1 MAPKAM
7 EDWQIIRQNLVAV
20 AEMERLRADS
30 LQLLDQ
36 SSQLLRLIDRITG
49 PLIASSVEMS
59 TGLGTTG
66 QQHQR
71 ITADDWM

>member
-36 SSQLLRLIDRITG
+36 SSLLLRLIDRINS
-49 PLIASSVEMS
+49 PLISPSSGNEH
-59 TGLGTTG
+59 GFGHNGPTTPANN
-66 QQHQR
+66 R
-71 ITADDWM
+71 

>member
-1 MAPKAM
+1 MAPKVM

-36 SSQLLRLIDRITG
+36 SSQLLRLIDRINC
-49 PLIASSVEMS
+49 PLIASSSGNEH
-59 TGLGTTG
+59 GLARNGPTTPANN
-66 QQHQR
+66 R
-71 ITADDWM
+71 

>member
-36 SSQLLRLIDRITG
+36 SSRLLRLIDRMNS
-49 PLIASSVEMS
+49 PLIAPSSGNEH
-59 TGLGTTG
+59 GLAHNWPTTPAKN
-66 QQHQR
+66 R
-71 ITADDWM
+71 